1 MTVSGVGDFDLERE
15 EWRSEGL
22 RTGWWFLCELLCVDE
37 AFWDRADDGIALPPV
52 ITGGLACIYS
62 SASCWPGRGWS
73 ETRASFNGSTT
84 ARCPATGLQQRA

>member
-22 RTGWWFLCELLCVDE
+22 RTGWFLCELLCVDE
-37 AFWDRADDGIALPPV
+37 ALWDRADDGITLPLV

-62 SASCWPGRGWS
+62 SASCWPRRGWS
-73 ETRASFNGSTT
+73 ETRASFNGSQQ
-84 ARCPATGLQQRA
+84 PDVSATRLLQRA